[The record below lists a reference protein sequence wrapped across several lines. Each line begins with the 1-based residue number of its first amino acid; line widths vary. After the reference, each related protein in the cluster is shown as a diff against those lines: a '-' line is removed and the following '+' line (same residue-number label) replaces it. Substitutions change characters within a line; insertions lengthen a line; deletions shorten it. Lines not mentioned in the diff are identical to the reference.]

1 MKSTGQGIRNVSFS
15 EHFAYARANFF
26 GNVASDF
33 LRFSINDEILNGKLH
48 FLCSAIQHY
57 VFHYF
62 MISLFAP
69 ATCLLPLTKLLLKCS
84 NNFQQRHP
92 VLVNPLV
99 PGVH

>member
-1 MKSTGQGIRNVSFS
+1 MKSMGQGIRNVSFS

-62 MISLFAP
+62 MISLFC
-69 ATCLLPLTKLLLKCS
+69 TCNLSVASYKAAFKM
-84 NNFQQRHP
+84 FQ
-92 VLVNPLV
+92 
-99 PGVH
+99 

>member
-15 EHFAYARANFF
+15 EHFAYPRANFF

-57 VFHYF
+57 F
-62 MISLFAP
+62 MISLFCTWNLSVASYK
-69 ATCLLPLTKLLLKCS
+69 AAFKM
-84 NNFQQRHP
+84 FQ
-92 VLVNPLV
+92 
-99 PGVH
+99 